1 MRQKTAITKAEL
13 ARQLGVS
20 RAYITMIANGK
31 RKPSEDIV
39 NKMSGLDV
47 NKQLQISNPKSCSS
61 ANSDTPPRSKPL
73 F

>member
-1 MRQKTAITKAEL
+1 MKQITITKVEL

-20 RAYITMIANGK
+20 RAYITMITNGK

-39 NKMSGLDV
+39 NKLNGLGV

-61 ANSDTPPRSKPL
+61 ASSDTSPHSK
-73 F
+73 